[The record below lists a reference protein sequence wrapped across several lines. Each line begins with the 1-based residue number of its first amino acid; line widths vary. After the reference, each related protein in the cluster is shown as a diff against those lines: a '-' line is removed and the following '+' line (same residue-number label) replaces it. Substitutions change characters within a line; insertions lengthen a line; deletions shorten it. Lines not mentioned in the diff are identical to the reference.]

1 MKVFKTFFATLAVVM
16 LVGIGYLFGK
26 GYFGLP
32 AATEKTAEDSSTE
45 KSEEEKNDKTSITDE
60 IKKKTVNKIVEK
72 AVEKAIEEYGGDKAE
87 DIQKVMD
94 NVDEKD
100 KDRVTEILTD
110 NMSLDSIGEVQSY
123 ISNNDVDGLM
133 EYAEKE
139 LTAEE
144 YSELTGIFEKYS
156 DEALKQL
163 DKAAD

>member
-1 MKVFKTFFATLAVVM
+1 MKVVKAFFTTLAVVV
-16 LVGIGYLFGK
+16 LVGVGYLFGK
-26 GYFGLP
+26 GYFNLP
-32 AATEKTAEDSSTE
+32 KGNEQTETVE
-45 KSEEEKNDKTSITDE
+45 KSEETNDSEGKSSITDE
-60 IKKKTVNKIVEK
+60 IKKKAVNKIVDK
-72 AVEKAIEEYGGDKAE
+72 VVEKAIEEYGGESAK
-87 DIQKVMD
+87 DIQKVID

-100 KDRVTEILTD
+100 KERVTEILTD

-156 DEALKQL
+156 DEALNQL
-163 DKAAD
+163 EKAAD

>member
-1 MKVFKTFFATLAVVM
+1 MKVIKTFFATLAVVM

-32 AATEKTAEDSSTE
+32 TEKAETE
-45 KSEEEKNDKTSITDE
+45 ETTVSEENNDGKNDKTSITDE

-72 AVEKAIEEYGGDKAE
+72 AVEKAIEEYGGEKAE

-100 KDRVTEILTD
+100 KERVTEILTD
-110 NMSLDSIGEVQSY
+110 NMSLDSIGDVQSY

-156 DEALKQL
+156 DEAIKQL
-163 DKAAD
+163 EKAAD